1 MNEIKETCD
10 TMQAHTKA
18 ASMQISQSLAD
29 AELLQSRRDQ
39 IGTKHTILSAFQKAF
54 TLPEEQI
61 VILTSATEPVD
72 QSFFEAFE
80 RVKSIHSSCQALLT
94 TEHNRAGFDLP
105 NGFAGLTCL
114 KD

>member
-1 MNEIKETCD
+1 
-10 TMQAHTKA
+10 MQAHTKA

-39 IGTKHTILSAFQKAF
+39 IGIKHTILSAFQKTF

-94 TEHNRAGFDLP
+94 TEHNRAGFELSRIWFGAD
-105 NGFAGLTCL
+105 FWVGLRL
-114 KD
+114 WNR